1 MSKLVIDGVFGLDGE
16 YEADLSYFT
25 NRELH
30 QIKKQTGIRA
40 GEFSEAFTSGD
51 NDVMVAFAVVILNRA
66 GKEGAEELLW
76 DAKAGS
82 VTLVLDDE
90 EDEDAGDGEGGVAV
104 RPPEPPTPSG
114 PESLPDAEPET
125 SDVSE
130 PSGETSPAPTV
141 HLESVPSPTGFPRSA
156 TGAA

>member
-40 GEFSEAFTSGD
+40 GEFSEAFASGD

-66 GKEGAEELLW
+66 GKEGAEDLLW

-82 VTLVLDDE
+82 VTLLLDDE
-90 EDEDAGDGEGGVAV
+90 DEEGDAGEGGVGA
-104 RPPEPPTPSG
+104 RPPDSPTTSG
-114 PESLPDAEPET
+114 PESSPDADSSG
-125 SDVSE
+125 SDENE
-130 PSGETSPAPTV
+130 PSTETSPTPLAL
-141 HLESVPSPTGFPRSA
+141 LESDPSPTGFPRSA

>member
-1 MSKLVIDGVFGLDGE
+1 VSKLVIEGVFGLDGE

-40 GEFSEAFTSGD
+40 GEFSEAFASGD

-76 DAKAGS
+76 DAKAGA

-90 EDEDAGDGEGGVAV
+90 DDEDAGDGESGVGA
-104 RPPEPPTPSG
+104 RPPEPPMPSG
-114 PESLPDAEPET
+114 PESLPDAEPST
-125 SDVSE
+125 SYESE
-130 PSGETSPAPTV
+130 PSGEASPAP
-141 HLESVPSPTGFPRSA
+141 LELLVSDPSPTGFPRSA
-156 TGAA
+156 TGAN